1 MIFWISFVLYQNLP
15 KLSDNVILCR
25 VDVVVLYPNIPREE
39 DLSELRKQL
48 DNQMEKYISSDML
61 CDLAKVVLRNN
72 YF

>member
-15 KLSDNVILCR
+15 KLCDNVILCR